1 MGFVVSRTSTL
12 ALNAPGTTI
21 FSGCRAPSPAPS
33 RTTNWH
39 VPISA
44 TPAPDTT
51 FEAGTSC
58 RRSRLSP
65 RTRLIIF
72 FGVLFPLMYALPY
85 TGISAAAQ
93 VIVLVAVATGL
104 VAAFWFAC
112 GEGRRGGL
120 LLVAMLWIA
129 AIFK

>member
-1 MGFVVSRTSTL
+1 MDTDTRAERSRDRYLQRMPRTIEPALSRTRHS
-12 ALNAPGTTI
+12 
-21 FSGCRAPSPAPS
+21 
-33 RTTNWH
+33 H

-44 TPAPDTT
+44 TPAPDTA
-51 FEAGTSC
+51 FEAGPSC

-72 FGVLFPLMYALPY
+72 FGVLFPLKYALPY
-85 TGISAAAQ
+85 TGLSAAAQ
-93 VIVLVAVATGL
+93 VIALVAVATGL
-104 VAAFWFAC
+104 VGAFWFAC

-129 AIFK
+129 AIIKISVQ

>member
-1 MGFVVSRTSTL
+1 VHRQAG
-12 ALNAPGTTI
+12 A
-21 FSGCRAPSPAPS
+21 FSHPKS
-33 RTTNWH
+33 H

-44 TPAPDTT
+44 TPAPDAD
-51 FEAGTSC
+51 FEAGPSC

-72 FGVLFPLMYALPY
+72 FGVLFPLKYALPY

-93 VIVLVAVATGL
+93 VIALVTVATGL

-129 AIFK
+129 AIVKISMQ

>member
-1 MGFVVSRTSTL
+1 MPCTRQAGAFSHPTS
-12 ALNAPGTTI
+12 
-21 FSGCRAPSPAPS
+21 
-33 RTTNWH
+33 H

-44 TPAPDTT
+44 TSAPGAD
-51 FEAGTSC
+51 FQAGPIC

-72 FGVLFPLMYALPY
+72 FGVLFPLKYALPY

-93 VIVLVAVATGL
+93 VIALVAVATGL

-112 GEGRRGGL
+112 REGRRGGL
-120 LLVAMLWIA
+120 LLVALLWIA
-129 AIFK
+129 AIVKISMQ

>member
-1 MGFVVSRTSTL
+1 MP
-12 ALNAPGTTI
+12 N
-21 FSGCRAPSPAPS
+21 PAP
-33 RTTNWH
+33 
-39 VPISA
+39 A
-44 TPAPDTT
+44 T
-51 FEAGTSC
+51 EIQAGASC

-72 FGVLFPLMYALPY
+72 FGVLFPLKYALPY

-93 VIVLVAVATGL
+93 VIALVGVATAL
-104 VAAFWFAC
+104 VVAFWFAC

-129 AIFK
+129 AIAKIAMQ

>member
-1 MGFVVSRTSTL
+1 M
-12 ALNAPGTTI
+12 PCTI
-21 FSGCRAPSPAPS
+21 RPAPFS
-33 RTTNWH
+33 IQTSH
-39 VPISA
+39 VSISA
-44 TPAPDTT
+44 TPAPDTA
-51 FEAGTSC
+51 FEAGPSC

-72 FGVLFPLMYALPY
+72 FGVLFPLKYALPY

-93 VIVLVAVATGL
+93 VIALVLVATGL
-104 VAAFWFAC
+104 VGAFWFAC

-129 AIFK
+129 AIVKIAAQ